1 MNISATIP
9 ILRTFDEAKTRE
21 FYVDFL
27 GFTVDFEHRFAP
39 DLPLYMGV
47 SLQNLK
53 LHLSEHH
60 GDATPGTRVYIEVE
74 SGLSEWVAGL
84 SAKEYKHARPGCPG
98 KTDWGTLEVT
108 LTDPFGNRLTFAQ
121 RLDS

>member
-1 MNISATIP
+1 MNVTQTIP

-21 FYVDFL
+21 FYLDFL
-27 GFTVDFEHRFAP
+27 GFEVEFEHRFAP

-47 SLQNLK
+47 RLGDLT

-60 GDATPGTRVYIEVE
+60 GDATPGARVYISVDG
-74 SGLSEWVAGL
+74 GLAAWVAEL
-84 SAKEYKHARPGCPG
+84 SAKQYKHARPGCPA

-108 LTDPFGNRLTFAQ
+108 LADPFGNRLTFAE
-121 RLDS
+121 RLDG

>member
-1 MNISATIP
+1 MNVTQTIP

-21 FYVDFL
+21 FYIDFL
-27 GFTVDFEHRFAP
+27 GFEVEFEHRFAP

-47 SLQNLK
+47 RLGNLT

-60 GDATPGTRVYIEVE
+60 GDASPGARVFIYVDG
-74 SGLSEWVAGL
+74 GLTEWVVKL

-98 KTDWGTLEVT
+98 RTDWGTLEVT
-108 LTDPFGNRLTFAQ
+108 LADPFGNRLTFAE
-121 RLDS
+121 RVEG